1 MTTKRITKR
10 QADYFRGNVP
20 GILAMLY
27 NNIVGHVGYDISE
40 DEIIEAFVPENDKDF
55 VRNRSKDAYSH
66 LNRSYYM
73 RDAEIEVRGAG
84 TPTVKVDF
92 SAVTTFVAPAYMKG
106 HRRLETLPEG
116 MRKTIETYIEE
127 VQPIA
132 EMYQAAREAWDMVS
146 MRCDNNLSQMVA
158 MWPAIKSLANYNDFE
173 MDKLTPARTLRAAT
187 PEIREKITTGTTFIN
202 MAMLAGK
209 RVEVPH
215 RSVGLSIV

>member
-40 DEIIEAFVPENDKDF
+40 DEIIEAFVPERDKDF

-84 TPTVKVDF
+84 TPTGRSSHTMIPWGTPNPLIEMGSSSISK
-92 SAVTTFVAPAYMKG
+92 PI
-106 HRRLETLPEG
+106 G
-116 MRKTIETYIEE
+116 MNSR
-127 VQPIA
+127 
-132 EMYQAAREAWDMVS
+132 
-146 MRCDNNLSQMVA
+146 
-158 MWPAIKSLANYNDFE
+158 
-173 MDKLTPARTLRAAT
+173 
-187 PEIREKITTGTTFIN
+187 
-202 MAMLAGK
+202 
-209 RVEVPH
+209 
-215 RSVGLSIV
+215 